1 MLAERPR
8 ILLLEDK
15 AVHRAGIRLL
25 IQQASPAATIAVA
38 SSYDECKA
46 LLEAAS
52 FDLAFLDYDLGSDK
66 TGLDVL
72 RLIRERGWRCLAVM
86 LSDHDDGET
95 VNTCLAAGACGFI
108 PKDVDTRLLG
118 RQGAEEVLEEAIST
132 VMNGVLYLPPSVTG
146 RGSYNTAV
154 GVVVEQAG
162 SVSLSPRQMETLY
175 YLCQGLPNKQIA
187 NLMGIGESTVRQDY
201 VTAIFREFGV
211 TRRSQLILEVWRR
224 RIQLRKPPGRE
235 PRDPAV

>member
-1 MLAERPR
+1 MLAENPR

-15 AVHRAGIRLL
+15 AVHRAGIKLL

-46 LLEAAS
+46 LLEATS

-86 LSDHDDGET
+86 LSDLDDGET
-95 VNTCLAAGACGFI
+95 VNTCLGAGACGFI

-118 RQGAEEVLEEAIST
+118 SQDAEEVLKEAIAT

-146 RGSYNTAV
+146 RGSYNAGG
-154 GVVVEQAG
+154 GVVVEQAD

-175 YLCQGLPNKQIA
+175 YLCQGLPNKTIA
-187 NLMGIGESTVRQDY
+187 SKMQVEEGTIRKDY
-201 VTAIFREFGV
+201 VPKLFRIFQV
-211 TRRSQLILEVWRR
+211 TRRTELLVEVSRR
-224 RIQLRKPPGRE
+224 GVIIPPL
-235 PRDPAV
+235 PH